1 MKLNT
6 DTNRLH
12 TNTLVNGNRS
22 EYDDPEECSLDQF
35 FALIPN
41 LMVPRR
47 GSGCGTSV
55 FALKLQRDFYDVF
68 GVLERH
74 MMCIGCWR
82 GDGKLERLSL
92 DQFLM

>member
-1 MKLNT
+1 
-6 DTNRLH
+6 
-12 TNTLVNGNRS
+12 
-22 EYDDPEECSLDQF
+22 
-35 FALIPN
+35 
-41 LMVPRR
+41 MVPRR

>member
-1 MKLNT
+1 MLSRPVFCADSEFDGAVTWFWLWNE
-6 DTNRLH
+6 
-12 TNTLVNGNRS
+12 RS
-22 EYDDPEECSLDQF
+22 YVK
-35 FALIPN
+35 A
-41 LMVPRR
+41 
-47 GSGCGTSV
+47 
-55 FALKLQRDFYDVF
+55 QRDFCDVF